1 MAVKFF
7 SIGLKDWK
15 SIGGSGSAEN
25 AGSCGM
31 VIVRVPDAPL
41 KKAQEHVLASF
52 YASVKTHCVLSP
64 LERKKQGPMF
74 DLAMAVGILK
84 ATGKLI
90 EMILSN
96 ARFVIVG

>member
-1 MAVKFF
+1 M
-7 SIGLKDWK
+7 L
-15 SIGGSGSAEN
+15 
-25 AGSCGM
+25 
-31 VIVRVPDAPL
+31 
-41 KKAQEHVLASF
+41 
-52 YASVKTHCVLSP
+52 SVKTHCVLSP

>member
-1 MAVKFF
+1 MFLLRF
-7 SIGLKDWK
+7 ML
-15 SIGGSGSAEN
+15 
-25 AGSCGM
+25 
-31 VIVRVPDAPL
+31 
-41 KKAQEHVLASF
+41 
-52 YASVKTHCVLSP
+52 SVKTHCVLSP
-64 LERKKQGPMF
+64 LERKKQGPMS

>member
-1 MAVKFF
+1 
-7 SIGLKDWK
+7 
-15 SIGGSGSAEN
+15 
-25 AGSCGM
+25 
-31 VIVRVPDAPL
+31 
-41 KKAQEHVLASF
+41 
-52 YASVKTHCVLSP
+52 
-64 LERKKQGPMF
+64 MF